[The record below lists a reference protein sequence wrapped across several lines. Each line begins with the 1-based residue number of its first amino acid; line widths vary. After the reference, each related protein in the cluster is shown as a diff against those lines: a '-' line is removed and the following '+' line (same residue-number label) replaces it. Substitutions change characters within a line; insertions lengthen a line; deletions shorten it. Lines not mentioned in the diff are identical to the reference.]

1 MKVTI
6 RNYRLPI
13 TSSCGKYWV
22 LELSQV
28 SQSLFLGTRKIKCA
42 ARITKEKILSDLCKR
57 SRYIGK
63 YGHCSYIWSL
73 SEAND
78 IPSIIKN
85 ATIDFCESHSRF
97 FYAEGQSFLDN
108 FMGENVSAINQ
119 AIKKI
124 EPQLSSLSDGERLLL
139 EFENYLIQR
148 NIL

>member
-13 TSSCGKYWV
+13 TSSCGKYWI

-42 ARITKEKILSDLCKR
+42 ARIDKEQLLGDLCKR
-57 SRYIGK
+57 SRYVGK

-73 SEAND
+73 SVAND
-78 IPSIIKN
+78 IPSNVKN
-85 ATIDFCESHSRF
+85 ATIAFCDNHSRS

-124 EPQLSSLSDGERLLL
+124 EPQLSILCDGDSLLL